1 MSGKALAAGGIARP
15 AASVLPLTTHD
26 LRLEDA
32 LVTRLRNSLARVS
45 PLAPSEIR
53 PLIMLRSGPEQAP
66 KGKRQ
71 SDAKIVL
78 GKSSAPSF
86 LLPANGNEAHRQKLE
101 DALVKLEAGK
111 RRLAKLTISQR
122 IELLHRCLQGVS
134 GVAREWVEAAC
145 SAKGITPNSPSRA
158 EEVLGGPV
166 ATLRQLQLFIRS
178 MRDIERSG
186 VPSLPKVV
194 THPDGKRVGVQAT
207 PCPGLFDPFVFFGF
221 RATTWLD
228 ASVTPDN
235 LRQSLA
241 PAYQGLGKTGLSLVL
256 GAGNVASISLTDVLT
271 KLCVDNRVVLL
282 KMNPVNEYL
291 TPFFER
297 AFAPLVENDLLQ
309 IVCGDAA
316 LAAAAIADDRVDDVH
331 ITGSDKT
338 HNSIV
343 WGPPGE
349 DRVRRQQTK
358 QPLLQK
364 PITSELGNVTPWIV
378 VPGQYSRGTL
388 RSQVGNIVSSMTNNA
403 AFNCVATR
411 VIVTWK
417 QWPQRDQFLRLIES
431 GLAGCPQ
438 RKAYYPGAVERYGQ
452 FVGIDPDD
460 AQKHLRS
467 GTPSSHGLF
476 NSKTRADGTTL
487 FFGGTGIRDDSMP
500 WTLICN
506 VNPKDAS
513 PLFCVESFVCVCVE
527 VTIDADSPEE
537 FLDRATDFANEKL
550 WGTLSASIT
559 VPSAFRGVRR
569 SRDCLQAAIDRLR
582 YGIVAINQWSGLG
595 FGLMSPP
602 WGGYPGSTL
611 EEPQS
616 GTGWV
621 HNSLMLTGIEKTVV
635 EGPLVVFPKPVWM
648 PSHQRPESVA
658 WSLFEL
664 FRNPSL
670 LNVSKLSMAA
680 TLGALARSP

>member
-1 MSGKALAAGGIARP
+1 MF
-15 AASVLPLTTHD
+15 
-26 LRLEDA
+26 
-32 LVTRLRNSLARVS
+32 
-45 PLAPSEIR
+45 
-53 PLIMLRSGPEQAP
+53 RSGPDQGSP
-66 KGKRQ
+66 SQRL
-71 SDAKIVL
+71 SDTKIVL
-78 GKSSAPSF
+78 GKGSDASMQLPSNVGD
-86 LLPANGNEAHRQKLE
+86 ANRQKL
-101 DALVKLEAGK
+101 DGALLKLEAGK
-111 RRLAKLTISQR
+111 RRLAKLTIPQR
-122 IELLHRCLQGVS
+122 VELLQRCIHGIAE
-134 GVAREWVEAAC
+134 VAREWVEAAC
-145 SAKGITPNSPSRA
+145 SAKGISAGSPSRA

-178 MRDIERSG
+178 MKDIERTG
-186 VPSLPKVV
+186 APVLPKVV
-194 THPDGKRVGVQAT
+194 SHPDGKRLGVRVT
-207 PCPGLFDPFVFFGF
+207 PCPALFDPFVFFDF

-228 ASVTPDN
+228 ASVTRDN

-297 AFAPLVENDLLQ
+297 AFAPLIENDLLQ
-309 IVCGDAA
+309 VVCGDAA

-338 HNSIV
+338 HNTIV

-349 DRVRRQQTK
+349 DRVRRQQAQ

-378 VPGQYSRGTL
+378 VPGRYSRGKL

-411 VIVTWK
+411 VLVTWK
-417 QWPQRDQFLRLIES
+417 QWPKRDRFLQLIES

-452 FVGIDPDD
+452 FVGVAPDD

-467 GTPSSHGLF
+467 GTTSNHGLF

-487 FFGGTGIRDDSMP
+487 FVGGTGIRDDSMP
-500 WTLICN
+500 WTLIRN
-506 VNPKDAS
+506 VNPKEAT

-527 VTIDADSPEE
+527 VAIDASSPEE

-559 VPSAFRGVRR
+559 VPSAFRRERR
-569 SRDCLQAAIDRLR
+569 SRECLQAAIDRLQ

-602 WGGYPGSTL
+602 WGGYPGSSL
-611 EEPQS
+611 AEPRS

-635 EGPLVVFPKPVWM
+635 EGPLVVLPKPVWM

-664 FRNPSL
+664 FRNPTL
-670 LNVSKLSMAA
+670 LNVSKLSIAA
-680 TLGALARSP
+680 TLGALARRP